1 MHDIKNGWTI
11 KNAKEFIKPERLF
24 NQDGHIKLLGLAI
37 MHLSYK
43 NPLHR
48 DVVALIHYYEPF
60 VGKEFMD
67 DLKVALREGL
77 KDGKI
82 ADYTRIDACLKTITY
97 LVNNKAKTI
106 LMSHLGRPD
115 GEKDPELS
123 LKPVA
128 DSLSD
133 KLSVKVK
140 IAPDCIGQ
148 EVEEMVNNMKE
159 ENIILLENLRFHSGE
174 EANDPEFV
182 NRLARLA
189 DVYINDAFATAHRAH
204 ASTYGVPLK
213 LFKENKD
220 IAAGFLMDEELRTWK
235 PILGAKG
242 TGVAIIGGAKLKEKM
257 KAVKELSKSF
267 DRIIIG
273 GVVANVF
280 MKAAGYDISDSK
292 YMEEDKDYTDDAKA
306 ILKKCKNIIL
316 PSEVV
321 IATTDFKEKG
331 KADPKQGLEKG
342 TIAADTKYYS
352 FGTKMYVPGYGWG
365 VIEDRGGAMK
375 GPDRLDLF
383 YRSHNRANKWGRQH
397 VTVKIKEK

>member
-1 MHDIKNGWTI
+1 MPDYKTI
-11 KNAKEFIKPERLF
+11 
-24 NQDGHIKLLGLAI
+24 QDLGL
-37 MHLSYK
+37 K
-43 NPLHR
+43 
-48 DVVALIHYYEPF
+48 
-60 VGKEFMD
+60 GKRVLVRL
-67 DLKVALREGL
+67 DLNVPI

-342 TIAADTKYYS
+342 TIAADTIPSSEDTNAIKEAAKIVW
-352 FGTKMYVPGYGWG
+352 FGPLGIYEKGFKEGSLMIAGVLAETKGHAVIGGGDLAAAAKG
-365 VIEDRGGAMK
+365 VKAQVSTGGGASIQYITK
-375 GPDRLDLF
+375 GKLEALEALKGNRL
-383 YRSHNRANKWGRQH
+383 
-397 VTVKIKEK
+397 